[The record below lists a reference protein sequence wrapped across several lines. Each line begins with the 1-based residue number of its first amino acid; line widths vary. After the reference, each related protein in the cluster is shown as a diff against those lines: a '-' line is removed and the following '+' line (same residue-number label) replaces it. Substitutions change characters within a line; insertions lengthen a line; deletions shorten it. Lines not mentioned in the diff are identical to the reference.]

1 MSRNWLLIAI
11 AVAVG
16 EAAAAVAIVLT
27 SNHDAHKLATIALH
41 LTIGASFI
49 ASGLIALRR
58 RPHNRTGVYL
68 AAVGYLWFFGALTEA
83 NTSGVY
89 TAGVLLSNLAFIPFA
104 LLVLGFPTGVLT
116 TQADRIIVRA
126 TVVFVLL
133 GPLLVQLVDKR
144 TSPGCDEPCQSSAIV
159 VYDSH
164 ALAEAANVLVTVA
177 GIALLATVV
186 VLLIRRWR
194 AATTA
199 GRHLLLPVYGASGA
213 ALLGLLFVNL
223 LSQISAGAALF
234 LEPVFLVL
242 FAAVPFAFLFGI
254 LRSRLARGSVAALV
268 VSIGQGQPLRE
279 AIASALGDP
288 SLELAYWLER
298 SGRFVDREG
307 RRFELPE
314 PGSDRVATIVEH
326 DGQRVGALVHDGSL
340 EEEPALVRSVAA
352 AVALALDNERLQT
365 ELRGQ
370 YDILTTIV
378 DTAPS
383 LLVNVDVTG
392 KIVGLNPATLR
403 ASGFPDADSVRGLS
417 FWDVFIDPDERVAM
431 RARFDAAA
439 PEFPPSEYENAFTNR
454 RGEPLVI
461 AWSSAPLTDETG
473 AVVGIIAGGIDITER
488 KRHELE
494 LQAERDATD
503 TLVQTIPTLIVVTDE
518 NGTILTYH
526 GQAGVNRAFRT
537 TLGWD
542 DDAVGGREVLELIE
556 PRTDASAA
564 IASAALGIPS
574 AECESHWL
582 HADGSS
588 VVVAWTATPI
598 ADPSGRNRT
607 LVLLSGT
614 DVTERKRQEQELRAS
629 RARIVVAADEARR
642 RLERNLHDGAQQRLV
657 SLSLSLRLALA
668 RIDTDPAGAA
678 EIIGASSEE
687 LAHALEELRELA
699 RGIHPAVLTDRGLNA
714 ALESLAAR
722 TPIPGRAHDARRHPA
737 RADRRRRLLRRFR
750 VDREHRQARARDE
763 PPRRAER
770 RGRRGADRGGRR
782 RRRRGRGGRRLG
794 APGPLRPAGGTRRPA
809 DDREPAGP
817 RHAREGRDPD
827 PRAGRCP
834 GADRLDLRL
843 VPGRRPGRPDGRSG
857 VRVVLADDSVLLREG
872 IARLLEDA
880 GFEIVGQAGT
890 AEQLLLKVRSYK
902 PAVAIIDIRMPPT
915 HTDEGLR
922 AAREIRARH
931 PETAVLMLSQY
942 VEPDYA
948 LDLLADSA
956 EGVGYLLKDRV
967 ADIGEF
973 AAAVRR
979 VGEGGSALDPSVVSL
994 LVGRRRA
1001 DDPLQRLTPRE
1012 REVLE
1017 LMAEGRSNQAICERL
1032 TITQR
1037 AVEKHVT
1044 SIFSKL
1050 RLPADAGDHRRVLAV
1065 LAFLRRD

>member
-1 MSRNWLLIAI
+1 MSRNWLLIAV
-11 AVAVG
+11 AVAVA

-89 TAGVLLSNLAFIPFA
+89 TAGVLLSTLAFIPFA
-104 LLVLGFPTGVLT
+104 FLVLGFPTGVLT
-116 TQADRIIVRA
+116 THADRIIVRA

-186 VLLIRRWR
+186 VLMIRRWH

-199 GRHLLLPVYGASGA
+199 GRHLLLPIYGASGA

-298 SGRFVDREG
+298 SGRVVDREG

-326 DGQRVGALVHDGSL
+326 DGQRVGALVHDRSL

-370 YDILTTIV
+370 YDILTTSV

-403 ASGFPDADSVRGLS
+403 ASGFPDAESVRGLY

-722 TPIPGRAHDARRHPA
+722 TPIPVELTTLDVTLPEPIAAAAYYVVSESIANIVKHAHATSLHVELTAEDDAVLIEV
-737 RADRRRRLLRRFR
+737 ADDG
-750 VDREHRQARARDE
+750 VGG
-763 PPRRAER
+763 AEE
-770 RGRRGADRGGRR
+770 
-782 RRRRGRGGRRLG
+782 
-794 APGPLRPAGGTRRPA
+794 AGGSGLR
-809 DDREPAGP
+809 GLS
-817 RHAREGRDPD
+817 
-827 PRAGRCP
+827 
-834 GADRLDLRL
+834 DRL
-843 VPGRRPGRPDGRSG
+843 
-857 VRVVLADDSVLLREG
+857 A
-872 IARLLEDA
+872 
-880 GFEIVGQAGT
+880 
-890 AEQLLLKVRSYK
+890 
-902 PAVAIIDIRMPPT
+902 
-915 HTDEGLR
+915 
-922 AAREIRARH
+922 
-931 PETAVLMLSQY
+931 
-942 VEPDYA
+942 A
-948 LDLLADSA
+948 LD
-956 EGVGYLLKDRV
+956 G
-967 ADIGEF
+967 
-973 AAAVRR
+973 
-979 VGEGGSALDPSVVSL
+979 
-994 LVGRRRA
+994 
-1001 DDPLQRLTPRE
+1001 
-1012 REVLE
+1012 
-1017 LMAEGRSNQAICERL
+1017 RL
-1032 TITQR
+1032 TIESPPGVGARVR
-1037 AVEKHVT
+1037 AEIPIPEQAVVRT
-1044 SIFSKL
+1044 ST
-1050 RLPADAGDHRRVLAV
+1050 A
-1065 LAFLRRD
+1065 